1 MYHVI
6 ELLLKD
12 GAGGREGRVKN
23 KTPRLQHCSKTQPVR
38 LFGKACAQKGRKY
51 NSEVNLFLKGK
62 KVFNL
67 CEK

>member
-12 GAGGREGRVKN
+12 EKKRVKN
-23 KTPRLQHCSKTQPVR
+23 KTPRLQHYSETQPVR
-38 LFGKACAQKGRKY
+38 WFSKGCAQKGRKY
-51 NSEVNLFLKGK
+51 NSEVNLLLKGK